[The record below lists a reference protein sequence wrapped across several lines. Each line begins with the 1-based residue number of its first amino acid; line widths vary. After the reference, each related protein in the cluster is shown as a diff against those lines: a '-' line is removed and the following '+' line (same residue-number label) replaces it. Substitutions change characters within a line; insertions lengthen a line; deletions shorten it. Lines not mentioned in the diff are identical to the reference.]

1 MKKFWIYLA
10 FIMCLFVSSLLNA
23 QIYSWTDE
31 NGVKHYSNI
40 PPTRNVEEIEVSQ
53 EVESDDS
60 EDGKQPLIKT
70 TEKSQSIKSEQSS
83 RKKKELSR
91 KEKEELTPQEE
102 KELDA
107 HLRAKWDGTL
117 TRPQS
122 ISILPQRND
131 TERYLKN

>member
-1 MKKFWIYLA
+1 MKIIGICLVFLI
-10 FIMCLFVSSLLNA
+10 CLFVSSSLNA

-40 PPTRNVEEIEVSQ
+40 PPTRKVEEIEVSQ

-60 EDGKQPLIKT
+60 EDGKQTLIEPK
-70 TEKSQSIKSEQSS
+70 KQSRSIESEQSS

-107 HLRAKWDGTL
+107 HLRAKWDG
-117 TRPQS
+117 R
-122 ISILPQRND
+122 
-131 TERYLKN
+131 KH